1 MAMDDYI
8 SRKDAEIALCNYLGA
23 TSVRASCAAKCIM
36 NPVPAADV
44 RENVHAKWDK
54 SGAFPVC
61 TACGAGFHLPF
72 EFDFCY
78 HCGAIMDA

>member
-1 MAMDDYI
+1 MIMNDYI
-8 SRKDAEIALCNYLGA
+8 NIDDAEKALMKGMQFTGYQSQA
-23 TSVRASCAAKCIM
+23 VECIM
-36 NPVPAADV
+36 SVKTADV